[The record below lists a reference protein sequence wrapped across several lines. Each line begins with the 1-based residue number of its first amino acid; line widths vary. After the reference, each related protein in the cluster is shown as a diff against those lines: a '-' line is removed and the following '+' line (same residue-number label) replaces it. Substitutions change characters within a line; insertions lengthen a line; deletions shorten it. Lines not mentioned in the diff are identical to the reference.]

1 MNINGILMDEELYQE
16 PWTFKPERFLNEQ
29 NEVQIPD
36 SFIPFGVG
44 KSHFVIFDYF
54 VLLWSI

>member
-1 MNINGILMDEELYQE
+1 MNINGILMDEELYEE
-16 PWTFKPERFLNEQ
+16 PWIFKPERFLNEQ

-44 KSHFVIFDYF
+44 
-54 VLLWSI
+54 